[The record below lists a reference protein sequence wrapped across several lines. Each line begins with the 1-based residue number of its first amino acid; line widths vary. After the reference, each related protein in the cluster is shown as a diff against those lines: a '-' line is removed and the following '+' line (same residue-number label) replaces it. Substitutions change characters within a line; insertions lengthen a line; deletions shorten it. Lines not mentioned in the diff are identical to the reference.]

1 MKKLLN
7 CLFLA
12 LVATL
17 FVAGCENKQDPPAVP
32 DAPKAPDAP
41 KEAPKAP

>member
-17 FVAGCENKQDPPAVP
+17 FVAGCEKKETPAVP